1 MYNVVGSLPE
11 SQNLIDA
18 SYIKLREVSLGY
30 TFSKKFF
37 KNTPL
42 SAITL
47 SLIANNVKFW
57 LPKENVFADPESNSF
72 GGAGDVQGLEFSS
85 TPQTRSVG
93 FDLKIKF

>member
-1 MYNVVGSLPE
+1 MLS
-11 SQNLIDA
+11 
-18 SYIKLREVSLGY
+18 SYS
-30 TFSKKFF
+30 FDKKFF
-37 KNTPL
+37 KNAPV
-42 SAITL
+42 SGITL
-47 SLIANNVKFW
+47 SVIGSNLKFW